1 MPRFTIDLTYL
12 IISAVVSGVVS
23 IAIAIMVNSMEPGLI
38 KGGTVLFI
46 FIGVF
51 SANLIIEV
59 SRQRLDKHR
68 RSRS

>member
-23 IAIAIMVNSMEPGLI
+23 IAIAIMVNTMQPGLI
-38 KGGTVLFI
+38 KGGTILFI

-59 SRQRLDKHR
+59 GRQRLDKHR
-68 RSRS
+68 RPRS